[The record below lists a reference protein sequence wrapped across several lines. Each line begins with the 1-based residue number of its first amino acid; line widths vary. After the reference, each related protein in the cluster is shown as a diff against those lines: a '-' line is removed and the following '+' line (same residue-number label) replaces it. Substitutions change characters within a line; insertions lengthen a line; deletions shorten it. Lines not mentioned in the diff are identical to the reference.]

1 MPGPS
6 RAPLV
11 RSTRMEGSRS
21 QGGDALFQQVA
32 QQLADAFNRR
42 DSEAWGAVFHP
53 EVEFRPS
60 VLAEAPLYRGREGAM
75 RYLDELRT
83 SGQRYEARVRK
94 LRRLADDEFVILTD
108 VVLGGEVVSPGA
120 TIVRLKAG
128 KVIKATA
135 SLSEETTLI
144 SLGLVP
150 EDAAEIPA
158 NAGD

>member
-1 MPGPS
+1 
-6 RAPLV
+6 
-11 RSTRMEGSRS
+11 MEGARS

-60 VLAEAPLYRGREGAM
+60 VLAAAPLYHGREGAVQ
-75 RYLDELRT
+75 YLDELRS
-83 SGQRYEARVRK
+83 SGHEYEARVRK
-94 LRRLADDEFVILTD
+94 LQRLADDEFVILTD

-120 TIVRLKAG
+120 TIVRLKDG
-128 KVIKATA
+128 KVIEATA
-135 SLSEETTLI
+135 SLTDETALI
-144 SLGLVP
+144 ALGLMP